1 MQADRCPPVV
11 GMPEPWPRVV
21 EPTAA
26 EITHV
31 RSAGHGL
38 GGGIPAVPV
47 AGFVETG
54 RSPFLWRGD
63 PPAEPVDP
71 CEWCGGANGRWC
83 EHCARRGLGA
93 R

>member
-11 GMPEPWPRVV
+11 GMPDPWPRLV
-21 EPTAA
+21 EPSQA

-31 RSAGHGL
+31 RSVGNGL

-47 AGFVETG
+47 AGFVATG

-63 PPAEPVDP
+63 PPGAP
-71 CEWCGGANGRWC
+71 CEWCGGGEGRWRC
-83 EHCARRGLGA
+83 AHCARRGLGA
-93 R
+93 